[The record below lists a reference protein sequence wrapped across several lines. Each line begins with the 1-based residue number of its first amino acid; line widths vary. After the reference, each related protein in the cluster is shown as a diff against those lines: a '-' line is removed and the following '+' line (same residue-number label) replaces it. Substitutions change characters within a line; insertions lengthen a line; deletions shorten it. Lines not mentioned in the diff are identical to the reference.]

1 MLEIYP
7 EFSPIFTKC
16 SHCWIFYHC
25 RPCWQVRVLSNSK
38 QRCCAKFNQPFTS
51 SILSVFLPLVK
62 VIWSFVELLLNA
74 DILSFIHLFVLSII
88 ESSSS
93 KDFIHQCIRR
103 ESTSFMSWPIQ
114 RLKGAACQGFKVNFS
129 KDTTDNTLSKLS
141 SAVKRLNR
149 LLQWFVLF
157 HNHRH
162 NHLTFHTPSARM
174 NEGSVYQ

>member
-1 MLEIYP
+1 MLCEIQSTIHIIYFISFP
-7 EFSPIFTKC
+7 
-16 SHCWIFYHC
+16 
-25 RPCWQVRVLSNSK
+25 
-38 QRCCAKFNQPFTS
+38 
-51 SILSVFLPLVK
+51 LPPGK
-62 VIWSFVELLLNA
+62 VIWSFVQLLLNA

-114 RLKGAACQGFKVNFS
+114 RLKGAACCLRTIHKICQGFKVNFS

-162 NHLTFHTPSARM
+162 NHLTFHTPSRRM
-174 NEGSVYQ
+174 NERSVYQ

>member
-1 MLEIYP
+1 MLCEIQSTMHIIYFISFP
-7 EFSPIFTKC
+7 
-16 SHCWIFYHC
+16 
-25 RPCWQVRVLSNSK
+25 
-38 QRCCAKFNQPFTS
+38 
-51 SILSVFLPLVK
+51 LPPGK
-62 VIWSFVELLLNA
+62 VIWSFVQLLLNA

-157 HNHRH
+157 HNHRQ

-174 NEGSVYQ
+174 NERSVYQ